1 MVKGIKSMGI
11 INFINNFRYLFRYN
25 LKKLLGKRIQE
36 LRKKK
41 NITQQQL
48 ADMLEIDQRT
58 LSAIE
63 CGINFPSKNLIKI
76 AEVFGVEIKDIFDFE
91 HNEMSREMFKKA
103 IIGSLDKL
111 DTQDLKT
118 IYRLTKSMI

>member
-1 MVKGIKSMGI
+1 M
-11 INFINNFRYLFRYN
+11 NN

-48 ADMLEIDQRT
+48 ADMLDIDQRT

-63 CGINFPSKNLIKI
+63 CGVNFPSKNLIKI
-76 AEVFGVEIKDIFDFE
+76 AKIFDVEIKDIFDFE
-91 HNEMSREMFKKA
+91 HNEMNREMFKKA
-103 IIGSLDKL
+103 IINYLDIL
-111 DTQDLKT
+111 DTKDLQT
-118 IYRLTKSMI
+118 IYRFIKSMI

>member
-1 MVKGIKSMGI
+1 M
-11 INFINNFRYLFRYN
+11 NN

-48 ADMLEIDQRT
+48 ADILEIDQRT

-76 AEVFGVEIKDIFDFE
+76 AEAFGVDVKDIFDFE
-91 HNEMSREMFKKA
+91 HNEMNKEMFKEK
-103 IIGSLDKL
+103 IISSLDKL
-111 DTQDLKT
+111 DDQDLRT
-118 IYRLTKSMI
+118 VYRFIKSMI

>member
-1 MVKGIKSMGI
+1 MD
-11 INFINNFRYLFRYN
+11 N

-48 ADMLEIDQRT
+48 ADLLDIDQRT

-76 AEVFGVEIKDIFDFE
+76 AEVLGVEIKDMFDFN
-91 HNEMSREMFKKA
+91 HNEMNNEMFKEA
-103 IIGSLDKL
+103 IINSLDKL
-111 DTQDLKT
+111 ETKDLQT
-118 IYRLTKSMI
+118 IYRLIKSMI

>member
-1 MVKGIKSMGI
+1 M
-11 INFINNFRYLFRYN
+11 NN

-103 IIGSLDKL
+103 IICSLDKL